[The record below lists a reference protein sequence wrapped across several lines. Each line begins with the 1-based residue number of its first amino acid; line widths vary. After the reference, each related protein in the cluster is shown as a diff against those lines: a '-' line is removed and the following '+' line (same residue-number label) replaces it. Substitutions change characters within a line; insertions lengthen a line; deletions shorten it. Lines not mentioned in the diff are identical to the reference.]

1 MLIAALLPILGTVI
15 DRLVPDSAE
24 AAKVKSEIQGK
35 VAEAEIEL
43 AKAQIELSKEDAKSG
58 VGGFRWGAGWLCIV
72 SLGYSWLAHPLLG
85 WALIAA
91 GSGVEPP
98 PGIDPSAQYAMLTGM
113 LGLAGVRSFD
123 LLKHSRK

>member
-35 VAEAEIEL
+35 VAAAEIEL